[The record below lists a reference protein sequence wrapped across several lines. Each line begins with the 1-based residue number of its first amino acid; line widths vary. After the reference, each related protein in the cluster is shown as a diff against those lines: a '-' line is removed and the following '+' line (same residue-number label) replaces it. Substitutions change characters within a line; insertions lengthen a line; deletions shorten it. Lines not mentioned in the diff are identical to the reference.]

1 MLKIHFSAGFW
12 VGTFFLNKYD
22 NFIENEKVF
31 TEFRKCLA
39 FENNWYCVNLP
50 FKNHSEVLP
59 DNFNAARSRLISL
72 KRKLN
77 SNSTLLHEYDQI
89 IKDYLENNII
99 QKVNENEVVTSAYY
113 LPHHAVLKSD
123 RKTTKTRIVFDTSA

>member
-1 MLKIHFSAGFW
+1 M
-12 VGTFFLNKYD
+12 GTFFLNKND

-39 FENNWYCVNLP
+39 FENNRYCVNLP

-77 SNSTLLHEYDQI
+77 SNPTLLHEYDQI

-99 QKVNENEVVTSAYY
+99 EKVNENEVVTSAYY